1 MNKVKVL
8 VVEDEIIVAHDIKA
22 RLEDLGYSV
31 TGVAIT
37 GKEAIEKAEDTL
49 PDVIL
54 MDIALKGNMD
64 GIEAA
69 ETIRE
74 KFDIPVIY
82 LTAYSDDKTLERA
95 RVTQPF
101 GYLLKPFDE
110 KELRSNI
117 EMTLYRHT
125 REKSRQ
131 DESEKWLTTTL
142 DSVGD
147 AVIAT
152 DTEGYIKHINPFAE
166 ALTGWKRMEATGKH
180 ILEVLRL
187 KDKNG
192 QKIEDPVSKAV
203 KEDIFY
209 GLAENT
215 VLISREDEKIPVDI
229 VGSTIK
235 NEKNEIIG
243 IVLNIY
249 DISDRKSV
257 EENIKNESSRKM
269 DD

>member
-1 MNKVKVL
+1 MDKVKVL

-22 RLEDLGYSV
+22 RLEDLGYGV

-37 GKEAIEKAEDTL
+37 GEEAIEKAEYTS

-64 GIEAA
+64 GIQAA
-69 ETIRE
+69 EVIHE
-74 KFDIPVIY
+74 KYDIPVIY

-117 EMTLYRHT
+117 EMTLYRHNQ
-125 REKSRQ
+125 EKAKHQ
-131 DESEKWLTTTL
+131 ESEKWLTTTL

-152 DTEGYIKHINPFAE
+152 DTEGYVKHINPFAE
-166 ALTGWKRMEATGKH
+166 ALTGWRKENAISKKIG
-180 ILEVLRL
+180 EVLSL
-187 KDKNG
+187 KSEVSEDVL
-192 QKIEDPVSKAV
+192 EDPVQKAIR
-203 KEDIFY
+203 EDIFY

-215 VLISREDEKIPVDI
+215 LLVSADGNSTPVDI

-235 NEKNEIIG
+235 NENKEIIG
-243 IVLNIY
+243 IVLN
-249 DISDRKSV
+249 
-257 EENIKNESSRKM
+257 
-269 DD
+269 